1 MPERD
6 WGPRRG
12 HWGRGRWG
20 DGERPPWWPDG
31 EQWPPEGPE
40 GWRHLRRRFIGR
52 AVLFAILTLTILA
65 GLAALLVWALATL
78 LGSGGGTVVAA
89 LVVLVALLLV
99 GRAVVRGVRGSAE
112 PIADLMTAA
121 SRVEKGDYGVRVQ
134 EAGPRDLRRLA
145 RAFNAMSAR
154 LESDEAERRQ
164 LLADVSHE
172 LRTPLSVIQGNVEG
186 ILDGLYPADRAHLEP
201 ILEETQLLER
211 LVEDL
216 RTLSLSESGA
226 LRLHREPT
234 DLGGLLAESVAAFR
248 AAADTVSVTL
258 SLAVDDDLPSLEL
271 DQARLRQVIGNL
283 LDNAVRLTPASGA
296 VKVRAATSEGSV
308 LIEVQDTGPGIAADV
323 LPRIF
328 DRFYRAGE
336 RGGSGLGLPIARS
349 LVEAHGGTIAA
360 SSEPGRGTTI
370 SIRLPAEERSA
381 PTP

>member
-1 MPERD
+1 MPEPE
-6 WGPRRG
+6 WGHQGRWRRG
-12 HWGRGRWG
+12 HWGE
-20 DGERPPWWPDG
+20 GERPPWWPEG
-31 EQWPPEGPE
+31 EAWPPQGQE
-40 GWRHLRRRFIGR
+40 GWRRLRRRFIGR
-52 AVLFAILTLTILA
+52 AVIFAVVALTILA

-78 LGSGGGTVVAA
+78 FGTGSGTVVAA
-89 LVVLVALLLV
+89 VVVLLALLLV

-112 PIADLMTAA
+112 PIADLMAAA
-121 SRVEKGDYGVRVQ
+121 SRVETGDYGARVQ

-145 RAFNAMSAR
+145 RAFNAMSAH
-154 LESDEAERRQ
+154 LERDAAERRQ

-216 RTLSLSESGA
+216 RTLSLSETGA

-234 DLGGLLAESVAAFR
+234 DLAELLAESVAAFR
-248 AAADTVSVTL
+248 AKADAASVAL
-258 SLAVDDDLPSLEL
+258 SSSVDDDLPVLEL
-271 DQARLRQVIGNL
+271 DQSRLRQVIGNL
-283 LDNAVRLTPASGA
+283 LDNAVRLTPPGGS
-296 VKVRAATSEGSV
+296 VKVHCATAGAAV

-328 DRFYRAGE
+328 DRFYRSGE

-349 LVEAHGGTIAA
+349 LVEAHGGTISAA
-360 SSEPGRGTTI
+360 SEPGHGTTI
-370 SIRLPAEERSA
+370 SIRLPAGEHSA